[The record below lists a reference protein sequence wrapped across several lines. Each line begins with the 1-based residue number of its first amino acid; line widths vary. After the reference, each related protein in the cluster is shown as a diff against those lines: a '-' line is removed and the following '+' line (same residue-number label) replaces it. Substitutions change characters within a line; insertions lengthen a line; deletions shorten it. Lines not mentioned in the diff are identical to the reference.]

1 MKNEN
6 EKKLPEGY
14 RKNAQGHLV
23 PEDIIPPLDKI
34 RDDLVREGFKKAE
47 ETAAAVAAFRDWA
60 ADAARSYMGLAEQE
74 YSVSL
79 GGTKGNL
86 TLTSYDGTKRWTLAV
101 SDTLSLESEEM
112 ALAMKLINE
121 CISKWSDGSNP
132 GLVKLVMEAFRPGKN
147 GQLSAAKVWPLLRY
161 EIDDE
166 TWKKAMELVKKGARP
181 DQTREYLRFHVR
193 SSDGS
198 WQLLFKC

>member
-6 EKKLPEGY
+6 EKKVPEGY

-23 PEDIIPPLDKI
+23 PEDIIPLLDKI
-34 RDDLVREGFKKAE
+34 RDDLVKDGFKKAE

-60 ADAARSYMGLAEQE
+60 ADAARSYMALAEQE

-112 ALAMKLINE
+112 ALAMELINE
-121 CISKWSDGSNP
+121 CIAKWSDGSNP
-132 GLVKLVMEAFRPGKN
+132 GLVTLVQEAFRPGKN
-147 GQLSAAKVWPLLRY
+147 GQLSAAKVWPLL
-161 EIDDE
+161 
-166 TWKKAMELVKKGARP
+166 VKQ
-181 DQTREYLRFHVR
+181 DLHLRMM
-193 SSDGS
+193 SGNA
-198 WQLLFKC
+198 